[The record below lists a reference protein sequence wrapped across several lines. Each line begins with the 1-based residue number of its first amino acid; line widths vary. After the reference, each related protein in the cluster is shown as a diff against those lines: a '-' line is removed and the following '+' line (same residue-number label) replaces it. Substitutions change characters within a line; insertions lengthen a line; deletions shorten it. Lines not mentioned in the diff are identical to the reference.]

1 MMKAWRIHSFDGTYG
16 MKMDE
21 IAVPHINDDQV
32 LVKVSAV
39 SLNYRDK
46 AIMDGTYGIKF
57 EKGLI
62 PVSDTCGIIEK
73 VGKNVKKFK
82 VGDRVVNHFLSH
94 WMEGEAKN
102 NEEQF
107 CYGGPLNGG
116 LAKYI
121 ILDENSCL
129 IPPKHYTDEE
139 CSTLPIAAC
148 TAWYS
153 LMNVGGIESK
163 LKPNQTV
170 LIQGTGGVSLFALQI
185 SHSIGAKTII
195 LTSNEEKKERLLKMG
210 ATHVINYK
218 TNNEWEKEVMKLTN
232 DQGVNHVLDVVGGDY
247 INRSIRCSHTHGH
260 IYMIGFLKEQNAKIN
275 LLDALFKRINLH
287 GIGVSPK
294 DSFQELINQLS
305 TNFIFKP
312 VIDTIYDFDDS
323 IKAFQHLSRGSF
335 GKIVIK
341 LN

>member
-21 IAVPHINDDQV
+21 ISVPHINDDQV

-73 VGKNVKKFK
+73 VGKNVNKFK

-107 CYGGPLNGG
+107 SCGPLNGG

-148 TAWYS
+148 
-153 LMNVGGIESK
+153 
-163 LKPNQTV
+163 
-170 LIQGTGGVSLFALQI
+170 TGGVSLFALQI

-218 TNNEWEKEVMKLTN
+218 TNNEWEKEVLKLTN
-232 DQGVNHVLDVVGGDY
+232 DQGVNHVLDVVGGEY
-247 INRSIRCSHTHGH
+247 INKSIFCSHTHGH
-260 IYMIGFLKEQNAKIN
+260 IYMIGFLKESNAKIN
-275 LLDALFKRINLH
+275 LFDALFKRINLH

-294 DSFQELINQLS
+294 DSFQEMINQLS

-323 IKAFQHLSRGSF
+323 IKAFQHLSRSSF